1 MVMNGAEIN
10 VNGHSGLEEGG
21 KMGFT
26 SPPVQ
31 PLPSSYSSSIADI
44 GLPSGYDSAGRGVR
58 GDKETIYT
66 TTSPTTKSLE
76 PSSSRRLVS
85 NGTDGDAN
93 GDADGDAN
101 RAVNTDANG
110 AADGHVDGVV
120 NEFFRGE
127 KGLQPATTLSTASSV
142 ADPVQAPTDIDGSR
156 RRRPFHR
163 IDVHHHFIP
172 QCYVAGKSQS
182 QHTHS

>member
-1 MVMNGAEIN
+1 MVMNGVKIN
-10 VNGHSGLEEGG
+10 LNGHNALEEGG
-21 KMGFT
+21 KMNCT

-31 PLPSSYSSSIADI
+31 PLPPSCSSSIAEID
-44 GLPSGYDSAGRGVR
+44 LPSGDASARRGRR
-58 GDKETIYT
+58 GDEEMIYT

-85 NGTDGDAN
+85 NGTEGDAN
-93 GDADGDAN
+93 GDAN
-101 RAVNTDANG
+101 RDVNEDANG
-110 AADGHVDGVV
+110 AADSHVNGV
-120 NEFFRGE
+120 FWGGKR
-127 KGLQPATTLSTASSV
+127 LQPATTLSTASPV

-156 RRRPFHR
+156 QRRPFRR

-172 QCYVAGKSQS
+172 QCYIAGKSQS

>member
-10 VNGHSGLEEGG
+10 FNGHSALEEGG
-21 KMGFT
+21 RTDFT

-31 PLPSSYSSSIADI
+31 TLPPSYSSFIADI
-44 GLPSGYDSAGRGVR
+44 GLPSGDDSAGRRVR
-58 GDKETIYT
+58 GDEETIYT

-93 GDADGDAN
+93 GDANGDLN
-101 RAVNTDANG
+101 EDANG
-110 AADGHVDGVV
+110 VADIHVNGVV
-120 NEFFRGE
+120 NGVFRGE
-127 KGLQPATTLSTASSV
+127 KRPQPATTLSTASSV
-142 ADPVQAPTDIDGSR
+142 ADPVQAPMAIDGSR
-156 RRRPFHR
+156 QRRPFHR

-172 QCYVAGKSQS
+172 QCYVAG
-182 QHTHS
+182 